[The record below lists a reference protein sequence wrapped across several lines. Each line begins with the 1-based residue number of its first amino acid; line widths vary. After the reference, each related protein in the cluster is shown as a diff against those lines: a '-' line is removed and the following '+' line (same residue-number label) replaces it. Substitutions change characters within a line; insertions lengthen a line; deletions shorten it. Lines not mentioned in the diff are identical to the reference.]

1 MATKYKV
8 STEFSI
14 LDRASSQLDKM
25 AKNGSVAARV
35 MGNGIADAQKRWDAF
50 GATVKS
56 VSKAAIVGGI
66 GAISAGLVVATK
78 EYANFEQAIR
88 AAGAAYGP
96 AFSTASDFNDKL
108 GVMGKEVRKVAATTE
123 FNATEAA
130 NALKT
135 LALAGVKSEQ
145 AIGLLPGVADLATAS
160 MTSMDEAVALA
171 VGSLNT
177 MGLMSDDPNKLAAN
191 MTTLSDVMAHTANSA
206 YMSLQDVG
214 AAISSGGSFF
224 KTANNNMYVMSGS
237 LTALAN
243 NSIRGAE
250 AGVHLRNIM
259 TNLSAPT
266 AAAQKALSKM
276 NIVTKDAAGNM
287 LPLPKIIGQMEKAMA
302 GMGDIEK
309 NANLYAIFGKQNIA
323 AVTALLN
330 TGQGKLEEYTD
341 AASRAT
347 GTIVANAEA
356 MRGSLVNKFKVLLSA
371 LTEVGFKF
379 VDAFAVKG
387 GNALDS
393 LTKAISEFDP
403 TPLVNAAVSIVNVL
417 QNIVQTAWKLRGPIL
432 FIVGTSVAWKTL
444 TFAIVGVMKAMQ
456 VVNIVTSVAKGIMI
470 AHKAA
475 VVGTTVA
482 VNAANA
488 STMAA
493 AIGMKL
499 YGAGA
504 AIATAAQWLLNAA
517 MSANP
522 IALVII
528 GITALIGIILV
539 LTNKWKAVT
548 AAVDGFFAK
557 IHEMK
562 GVGGVILN
570 FLVSPLEVVWKMV
583 RSVFDIFAAFKEGGF
598 INGIKMI
605 GLSILQFI
613 CAPLQG
619 ILNML
624 SFIPGIGGLSD
635 KMNSWFENTRAN
647 LLNGSST
654 DEAGGLP
661 AESAQEAEIATA
673 APTQT
678 AAQANSYSREE
689 TVTTNQLQIGL
700 EKGLTVTSG
709 TVPAPA
715 FTLNTGRR

>member
-191 MTTLSDVMAHTANSA
+191 MTTLSDVMVHTANSA

-276 NIVTKDAAGNM
+276 NIVTKDVAGNM

-379 VDAFAVKG
+379 VDAFAAKG

-417 QNIVQTAWKLRGPIL
+417 QNVVQTAWKLRGPIL

-456 VVNIVTSVAKGIMI
+456 AVNIVTSVAKGIMI

-504 AIATAAQWLLNAA
+504 KIATAAQWLLNAA

-562 GVGGVILN
+562 GVGGVILTW
-570 FLVSPLEVVWKMV
+570 LVTPLEVVWKMV
-583 RSVFDIFAAFKEGGF
+583 RSVFDIFAAFKAGGF

>member
-96 AFSTASDFNDKL
+96 TFSTASDFNDKL
-108 GVMGKEVRKVAATTE
+108 SVMGKEVRKVAATTE

-145 AIGLLPGVADLATAS
+145 AISLLPGVADLATAS

-287 LPLPKIIGQMEKAMA
+287 LPLPKIIGQMEKAMT

-417 QNIVQTAWKLRGPIL
+417 QNVVQTAWKLRGPIL

-456 VVNIVTSVAKGIMI
+456 AVNIVTSVAKGIMI

-475 VVGTTVA
+475 VAGTTVA
-482 VNAANA
+482 INAANA

-562 GVGGVILN
+562 GVGGVILTW
-570 FLVSPLEVVWKMV
+570 LVTPLEVVWKMV
-583 RSVFDIFAAFKEGGF
+583 RSVFDIFAAFKDGGF

>member
-14 LDRASSQLDKM
+14 LDRASGALDKM

-96 AFSTASDFNDKL
+96 AFSQASDFEDKI
-108 GVMGKEVRKVAATTE
+108 GGMGRAVREVAAKTE

-135 LALAGVKSEQ
+135 LALAGVKSDQ
-145 AIGLLPGVADLATAS
+145 AISLLSGVADLATAS

-177 MGLMSDDPNKLAAN
+177 MGMMSDNPNKLAQN
-191 MTTLSDVMAHTANSA
+191 MTDLSDVMAHTANSA

-224 KTANNNMYVMSGS
+224 KTANNNLYTLSGS

-243 NSIRGAE
+243 NSIKGAE

-276 NIVTKDAAGNM
+276 HITTKDAAGNM
-287 LPLPKIIGQMEKAMA
+287 LPLPKIIGQMNKAMA
-302 GMGDIEK
+302 NMGDVEK
-309 NANLYAIFGKQNIA
+309 NANIYAIFGKQNIA

-347 GTIVANAEA
+347 GTIVANAET
-356 MRGSLVNKFKVLLSA
+356 MRGSLINKFKVLGSA
-371 LTEVGFKF
+371 LTELGFKF
-379 VDAFAVKG
+379 VDAFAAKG
-387 GNALDS
+387 GNALDN

-417 QNIVQTAWKLRGPIL
+417 QNVVQTAWKLRGPIL

-456 VVNIVTSVAKGIMI
+456 AVNIVTSVAKGIMI

-504 AIATAAQWLLNAA
+504 AVATAAQWLLNAA
-517 MSANP
+517 LSANP

-528 GITALIGIILV
+528 GIAALIGIILV

-548 AAVDGFFAK
+548 AAVDGFFNK
-557 IHEMK
+557 IHDMK
-562 GVGGVILN
+562 GVGGAILN
-570 FLVSPLEVVWKMV
+570 FLVSPLEVVWKMA
-583 RSVFDIFAAFKEGGF
+583 RSIFDIFAAFKEGGF

-654 DEAGGLP
+654 TEAGGLP
-661 AESAQEAEIATA
+661 AEDTQEAEIASA

-678 AAQANSYSREE
+678 AAQANSYTREE
-689 TVTTNQLQIGL
+689 SVTTNQLQIGL
-700 EKGLTVTSG
+700 EKGLTVTAG

>member
-145 AIGLLPGVADLATAS
+145 AISLLPGVADLATAS

-379 VDAFAVKG
+379 VDAFAAKG

-417 QNIVQTAWKLRGPIL
+417 QNVVQTAWKLRGPIL

-456 VVNIVTSVAKGIMI
+456 AVNIVTSIAKGIMI

-504 AIATAAQWLLNAA
+504 KIATAAQWLLNAA

-583 RSVFDIFAAFKEGGF
+583 RSVFDIFAAFKAGGF

>member
-145 AIGLLPGVADLATAS
+145 AISLLPGVADLATAS

-356 MRGSLVNKFKVLLSA
+356 MRGSLVNKFKVLVSA
-371 LTEVGFKF
+371 LTELGFKF
-379 VDAFAVKG
+379 VDAFAAKG

-417 QNIVQTAWKLRGPIL
+417 QNVVQTAWKLRGPIL

-444 TFAIVGVMKAMQ
+444 TFAIVGVMKAMRA
-456 VVNIVTSVAKGIMI
+456 VNIVTSVAKGIMI

-499 YGAGA
+499 YGVGA
-504 AIATAAQWLLNAA
+504 KIATAAQWLLNAA

-539 LTNKWKAVT
+539 LTNKWKTVT

-562 GVGGVILN
+562 GVGGVILTW
-570 FLVSPLEVVWKMV
+570 LVTPLEVVWKMV
-583 RSVFDIFAAFKEGGF
+583 RSVFDIFAAFKAGGF